1 MSGDFKRFTDWLRS
15 HGPTL
20 TAHEMQVTPRAVWA
34 WIYGESSPVPEK
46 ARQLVRLSQGYLTL
60 DDIYAEPDPSEVSPC

>member
-1 MSGDFKRFTDWLRS
+1 MSGDFKRFADWLRGR
-15 HGPTL
+15 GPTL

-60 DDIYAEPDPSEVSPC
+60 DDIYAEPAKEVQPC